1 MKSAAPVID
10 AIAALFR
17 DKIAAGCEGAGSLES
32 ALQLLDQA
40 SRVAAPEPS
49 VLPALRYWD
58 EAIGLVVEAAPA
70 RLTTALREAA
80 PVFHWRQNPNYLK
93 TLDQD
98 YLSGYAFTE
107 FVGEVAPLAQDGL
120 RVGLLLI
127 GPDRHYPEHNHP
139 AEEIYLPLTSASWW
153 RAGEDWREVPPGQ
166 VIHHAPWRVHA
177 TKTGKAPLIALYAW
191 LGEVARNAELTVA

>member
-1 MKSAAPVID
+1 MKGAAPVID

-32 ALQLLDQA
+32 ALQLLEQA
-40 SRVAAPEPS
+40 SPVTAPEPS
-49 VLPALRYWD
+49 SLPAD
-58 EAIGLVVEAAPA
+58 V
-70 RLTTALREAA
+70 TATLREAA
-80 PVFHWRQNPNYLK
+80 PAFHWRQNPNYLK
-93 TLDQD
+93 TLDRD

>member
-1 MKSAAPVID
+1 MESAAPVIE

-17 DKIAAGCEGAGSLES
+17 DKIAAGCEGADSLES
-32 ALQLLDQA
+32 ALQLLERA
-40 SRVAAPEPS
+40 APKAAPEPNS
-49 VLPALRYWD
+49 LPALRYWD
-58 EAIGLVVEAAPA
+58 EAIELAAETDPAGATAALRRSAPA
-70 RLTTALREAA
+70 
-80 PVFHWRQNPNYLK
+80 FHWRQNPNYLA
-93 TLDQD
+93 TLDRD

-139 AEEIYLPLTSASWW
+139 AEEIYLPLTPASWW
-153 RAGEDWREVPPGQ
+153 RAGEDWRDVPSGH

-177 TKTGKAPLIALYAW
+177 TKTGKTPLIALYAW